1 MRALKILAAA
11 SVAMASVADIA
22 AAQIPNPANPATPA
36 PTPAPPAAVAAPTG
50 PEAFANVEGSYA
62 LGLGDVIDV
71 AVIGRMD
78 YAARARVSADGTVL
92 LPLIGSMQAVNAKP
106 AELASQI
113 GAALE
118 KGGYYS
124 KPVVRVEVVSVASRF
139 VTVLGQ
145 VGQPGLIPLD
155 RTYRLSEILAR
166 VGARFGGSSDFVIL
180 THGDG
185 KQEKLRMQDIASGG
199 PEKDPPVASGDKI
212 FIPAAENQV
221 FYVSGSVRAPGAFP
235 LSEGMSVR
243 TALARA
249 GGVNEMG
256 NEKKFEI
263 FRDGKKIPKAN
274 LETTVEVGDIIKF
287 GERMF

>member
-11 SVAMASVADIA
+11 SVTLASVADIA
-22 AAQIPNPANPATPA
+22 SAQVPNAAAPAVT
-36 PTPAPPAAVAAPTG
+36 PPAAASAG
-50 PEAFANVEGSYA
+50 PESFANVESGYI

-71 AVIGRMD
+71 ALIGRME
-78 YAARARVSADGTVL
+78 YAARARVSADGAVL
-92 LPLIGSMQAVNAKP
+92 LPLIGSLPAVNLKP
-106 AELASQI
+106 ADLAIQI

-124 KPVVRVEVVSVASRF
+124 KPIVRVEVVSVASRF

-166 VGARFGGSSDFVIL
+166 VGARFGGSSDYVIL

-185 KQEKLRMQDIASGG
+185 RQDKLRMQDIASGG
-199 PEKDPPVASGDKI
+199 PDKDPPVASGDKI

-221 FYVSGSVRAPGAFP
+221 FYVSGSVRSPGAFP
-235 LSEGMSVR
+235 LSEGMTVR

-249 GGVNEMG
+249 GGVNETG
-256 NEKKFEI
+256 SEKKFEI

-274 LETTVEVGDIIKF
+274 LETVVEVGDIIKF